1 MAKILFY
8 TQYYA
13 PETNAPSNRL
23 SGFIKYLKKD
33 NEIVVL
39 TTFPNHPLGKIFPGY
54 KNKWFQKEVL
64 DDINIYRSY
73 SYIPH
78 NLKNKF
84 ERLRNYFSFALSSFI
99 NFRKILKYEKNV
111 DIIIASSPP
120 ISVAIIGTYMSYI
133 AKKPLIIDLRDIWP
147 DAALS
152 LNIVKKN
159 FWIMII
165 TKLEMW
171 SYNRSS
177 KILVNSPGL
186 KDVLIRQKH
195 IDNKKIIYLPNGFD
209 FDLLKYV
216 KPPKNLKEHKKFIV
230 MYSGLLGLAQNPLI
244 FIDMAIN
251 LQEYPNIQIL
261 IVGEG
266 IYKKDLK
273 YQIEQYHLNNIL
285 LLNYMSRTEVL
296 NLINNA
302 DLMLITYKHNDMFRN
317 NIPSK
322 LFEFLALGKPILINL
337 EGEGSK
343 IIKESQSGECI
354 NTENGKELAMTI
366 LKYYNN
372 QQLLKIWGQNGKQYV
387 QKYFDQTKL
396 SQQLNDLIQSIIA

>member
-1 MAKILFY
+1 
-8 TQYYA
+8 
-13 PETNAPSNRL
+13 
-23 SGFIKYLKKD
+23 
-33 NEIVVL
+33 
-39 TTFPNHPLGKIFPGY
+39 
-54 KNKWFQKEVL
+54 
-64 DDINIYRSY
+64 
-73 SYIPH
+73 
-78 NLKNKF
+78 
-84 ERLRNYFSFALSSFI
+84 
-99 NFRKILKYEKNV
+99 
-111 DIIIASSPP
+111 
-120 ISVAIIGTYMSYI
+120 
-133 AKKPLIIDLRDIWP
+133 
-147 DAALS
+147 
-152 LNIVKKN
+152 
-159 FWIMII
+159 
-165 TKLEMW
+165 
-171 SYNRSS
+171 
-177 KILVNSPGL
+177 
-186 KDVLIRQKH
+186 
-195 IDNKKIIYLPNGFD
+195 
-209 FDLLKYV
+209 
-216 KPPKNLKEHKKFIV
+216 